1 MARSGTISSTIRCRY
16 SPTPHLRLGTFAMA
30 DAPGRPW
37 RILMLPRPC
46 DRCIFFLRMLHCAIL
61 RFTEQL
67 CRVLSSHVL
76 RARQMSA
83 FALQSLGLI
92 GISQMAPKL
101 QMPFQILTSSDA
113 PAAEASSTAPPPSSS
128 TTSSSTTAAAAA
140 PTPSGVRFKAQCP
153 IDFAAGRTAD
163 SNATDAEPA
172 RGLDRVTRHP
182 QLWSLALLGCGAAV
196 ASPFVTERLLFGAG
210 PLAMASL
217 GAAHQDSRY
226 RRGSG
231 GQLTPE
237 RDAATSLVP
246 FGAAFGHNIG
256 SLSSHCAHFFLSDCI
271 RMHRKLRDSPFPIQ
285 FSSFFIPSLNL
296 LSVPVAL
303 LTGVQSWGALWSE
316 TKGLNALVAIAA
328 AGVLALRRG
337 RRAKLGL

>member
-1 MARSGTISSTIRCRY
+1 
-16 SPTPHLRLGTFAMA
+16 
-30 DAPGRPW
+30 
-37 RILMLPRPC
+37 
-46 DRCIFFLRMLHCAIL
+46 
-61 RFTEQL
+61 
-67 CRVLSSHVL
+67 
-76 RARQMSA
+76 MSA

-101 QMPFQILTSSDA
+101 QMPFQIMTSSDA
-113 PAAEASSTAPPPSSS
+113 SAADSSAASGAPPP
-128 TTSSSTTAAAAA
+128 SSTTAAAPAA
-140 PTPSGVRFKAQCP
+140 PSGVRFKAQCP
-153 IDFAAGRTAD
+153 IDFAAGRNAD

-172 RGLDRVTRHP
+172 RGLERVTRHP

-246 FGAAFGHNIG
+246 FGAAFGHYVL
-256 SLSSHCAHFFLSDCI
+256 SLSNHCVHFFLSGCI
-271 RMHRKLRDSPFPIQ
+271 RMLRTLQNIPFQ
-285 FSSFFIPSLNL
+285 FYRFFHYHP
-296 LSVPVAL
+296 
-303 LTGVQSWGALWSE
+303 
-316 TKGLNALVAIAA
+316 
-328 AGVLALRRG
+328 
-337 RRAKLGL
+337 